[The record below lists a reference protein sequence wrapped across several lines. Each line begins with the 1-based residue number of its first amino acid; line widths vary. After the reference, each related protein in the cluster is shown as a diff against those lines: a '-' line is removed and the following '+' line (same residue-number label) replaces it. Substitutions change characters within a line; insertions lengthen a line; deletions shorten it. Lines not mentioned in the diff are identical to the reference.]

1 MLKTYSV
8 VLLALAMSIGVA
20 QARHVRGHRLMHV
33 IPACAVGQ
41 PAAAK
46 CACGL
51 LPSPK
56 QSRAANHRP
65 LLCHPGQWC
74 HPSQGCTA

>member
-1 MLKTYSV
+1 MLKTFSV
-8 VLLALAMSIGVA
+8 ALLTLAMSVAFADAGVSH
-20 QARHVRGHRLMHV
+20 RHM
-33 IPACAVGQ
+33 IPGCAVGQ

-46 CACGL
+46 CACGM
-51 LPSPK
+51 LPSPA

>member
-1 MLKTYSV
+1 MLKTCSV
-8 VLLALAMSIGVA
+8 VLLALAMSVGLA
-20 QARHVRGHRLMHV
+20 DARVSHRHM
-33 IPACAVGQ
+33 IPGCAVGQ

-46 CACGL
+46 CACGM
-51 LPSPK
+51 LPSPA

-74 HPSQGCTA
+74 HPDRGCTA

>member
-20 QARHVRGHRLMHV
+20 QARHV

-46 CACGL
+46 CACGT
-51 LPSPK
+51 
-56 QSRAANHRP
+56 AANHHP
-65 LLCHPGQWC
+65 LICHPGQWC
-74 HPSQGCTA
+74 HPYRGCTA

>member
-20 QARHVRGHRLMHV
+20 QARHV
-33 IPACAVGQ
+33 IPGCAVGQ

-56 QSRAANHRP
+56 QSRAANHQP

>member
-20 QARHVRGHRLMHV
+20 QARHV
-33 IPACAVGQ
+33 IPGCAVGQ

-56 QSRAANHRP
+56 HASTLQR
-65 LLCHPGQWC
+65 L
-74 HPSQGCTA
+74 PSSGAFTKGSCPDF

>member
-1 MLKTYSV
+1 MLRMLRTLSV
-8 VLLALAMSIGVA
+8 VVLALAMSVGFA
-20 QARHVRGHRLMHV
+20 DARHRHT

-46 CACGL
+46 CACGM
-51 LPSPK
+51 LPSPA
-56 QSRAANHRP
+56 QSRAVSHRP

-74 HPSQGCTA
+74 HPERGCTA

>member
-20 QARHVRGHRLMHV
+20 QARHV
-33 IPACAVGQ
+33 IPGCAVGQ

-56 QSRAANHRP
+56 QSQAANHRP

>member
-46 CACGL
+46 CACGT
-51 LPSPK
+51 
-56 QSRAANHRP
+56 AANHHP
-65 LLCHPGQWC
+65 LICHPGQWC
-74 HPSQGCTA
+74 HPYRGCTA

>member
-1 MLKTYSV
+1 MLKTYSI

-20 QARHVRGHRLMHV
+20 QARHVIRG
-33 IPACAVGQ
+33 CAVGQ

-46 CACGL
+46 CACGM
-51 LPSPK
+51 LPSPA

-74 HPSQGCTA
+74 HPDRGCTA

>member
-20 QARHVRGHRLMHV
+20 QSRHV
-33 IPACAVGQ
+33 IPGCAVGQ

-46 CACGL
+46 CACGM
-51 LPSPK
+51 LPSPV

>member
-20 QARHVRGHRLMHV
+20 QARHV
-33 IPACAVGQ
+33 IPGCAVGQ

-46 CACGL
+46 CACGM
-51 LPSPK
+51 
-56 QSRAANHRP
+56 RAHRP

>member
-1 MLKTYSV
+1 MLRMLRTLSV
-8 VLLALAMSIGVA
+8 VVLALAMSVGFA
-20 QARHVRGHRLMHV
+20 DARHRHT
-33 IPACAVGQ
+33 IPGCAVGQ

-46 CACGL
+46 CACGM
-51 LPSPK
+51 LPSPA